1 MRTIQFNKD
10 NLTDEAK
17 SSDKPV
23 VNVIRAIFNS
33 DDSDWVQRLISTSI
47 TLKTVA
53 LDNNEKEVC
62 SVSQPLSIG
71 AYITPYHRQ
80 PVLEI
85 NYTEKFQI
93 NFSIDRNRISY
104 WKTTIVLSGIE
115 FKENESLTVSIIES
129 SHIQNR
135 VDDWKNRIDD
145 LYKNIINWTS
155 QKPNY
160 SCKLGPQTAMFED
173 LMKSFEIPHQSV
185 NTLDVL
191 LNNKIILAF
200 KPKGLW
206 VIGAN
211 GRIDIISA
219 KGSLTLVDVA
229 EQFQQPQWQIYT
241 ADRKNKSVFNQE
253 IFNQVLDSITK

>member
-1 MRTIQFNKD
+1 MRIIHFSKD
-10 NLTDEAK
+10 NLIDETK
-17 SSDKPV
+17 SSNKPV
-23 VNVIRAIFNS
+23 INVIRAIFNS
-33 DDSDWVQRLISTSI
+33 DDNDWVKRLISTSI
-47 TLKTVA
+47 TLETVA
-53 LDNNEKEVC
+53 LDNNEKELFRY
-62 SVSQPLSIG
+62 SQPLSIG
-71 AYITPYHRQ
+71 AYITPYHKQ

-93 NFSIDRNRISY
+93 NISSERNRISY
-104 WKTTIVLSGIE
+104 WKTTIVLTGIE

-129 SHIQNR
+129 SHVQNR
-135 VDDWKNRIDD
+135 VDDWKNRIDN
-145 LYKNIINWTS
+145 LYENITNWTS

-173 LMKSFEIPHQSV
+173 LMKTFEIPQQRV

-219 KGSLTLVDVA
+219 KGSLTIVDVS
-229 EQFQQPQWQIYT
+229 EQFQEPQWQIYT

-253 IFNQVLDSITK
+253 KFYQVLDSITK